1 MVDFE
6 NKWSQIIGILNTEAN
21 KSCMFYKINNYVCTL
36 DFLFYSL
43 IRSTKPLLLT
53 RFTTVGK
60 FSTNSNI
67 FPSVQRT
74 VIQIIKLLSKL
85 FYELLNETPLPF
97 RLDLLD
103 KGGHPFPPPFLQ
115 MTPGLFQKGK
125 ITPPTSLYGLNS
137 AWPSSLKNFRM

>member
-36 DFLFYSL
+36 EFLFNSL
-43 IRSTKPLLLT
+43 IWSTKPLLLT

-67 FPSVQRT
+67 FPIVQRT

-103 KGGHPFPPPFLQ
+103 KGGHPSRPPLTSNDAWPLPKGGDNPPPPF
-115 MTPGLFQKGK
+115 T
-125 ITPPTSLYGLNS
+125 
-137 AWPSSLKNFRM
+137 A